1 MNVININTGLI
12 FTKIFFM
19 YLKDLCLIQFKNYE
33 EAQLNF
39 SSNINCF
46 VGNNG
51 SGKTNL
57 LDAIY
62 YMCFC
67 KSYFNSID
75 TQNINFEHQFF
86 TIEGTFD
93 RKDQLDKVFCGVKRG
108 QKKVFKRNKKEY
120 EKLADHI
127 GLFPLVIISPA
138 DRNLIIEGSE
148 TRRKFMDGVIS
159 QSDKIYLQSII
170 KYNQVVSQRNA
181 LLKYFAA
188 NFTYDPTTLAV
199 YNEQLID
206 LGTKIHAKRSEFMLK
221 FNPIFKKYYKSISGE
236 KENVSLEYKS
246 QLHDLHLSV
255 LLEESLTKDKILQ
268 YTTCGIHKDDL
279 LFKISEFP
287 IKKHGSQGQ
296 QKTFLIA
303 LKLAQFDFIKHL
315 VGYNPLLLLD
325 DIFDKLDDTR
335 VESIVR
341 LVSEHHFGQIFIT
354 DTHKER
360 TEDIIKKI
368 DDSYKI
374 FDIEDGIVK

>member
-1 MNVININTGLI
+1 MHLRDLSLI
-12 FTKIFFM
+12 S
-19 YLKDLCLIQFKNYE
+19 FKNYE
-33 EAQLNF
+33 EAQLTF

-51 SGKTNL
+51 VGKTNL

-67 KSYFNSID
+67 KSYFNPVDS
-75 TQNINFEHQFF
+75 QNIQHEKHFF
-86 TIEGTFD
+86 TIEAVFD
-93 RKDQLDKVFCGVKRG
+93 RNEQEENVFCGVKRG
-108 QKKVFKRNKKEY
+108 QKKLFKRNKKEY

-159 QSDKIYLQSII
+159 QSDKIYLQDII
-170 KYNQVVSQRNA
+170 KYNQVLSQRNA

-188 NFTYDPTTLAV
+188 NFTYDPTTLGI

-206 LGTKIHAKRSEFMLK
+206 LANKIHAKRCEFMQQ
-221 FNPIFKKYYKSISGE
+221 FNPIFQKYYKSISGSKE
-236 KENVSLEYKS
+236 KVSLEYKS
-246 QLHDLHLSV
+246 QLNDRDPGS
-255 LLEESLTKDKILQ
+255 LLEESLNKDKILQ
-268 YTTCGIHKDDL
+268 YTTCGTHKDDL
-279 LFKISEFP
+279 LFKIGDFP
-287 IKKHGSQGQ
+287 IKKQGSQGQ
-296 QKTFLIA
+296 QKTYLIA
-303 LKLAQFDFIKHL
+303 LKLAQFDFIKNL
-315 VGYNPLLLLD
+315 VGYKPLLLLD

-354 DTHKER
+354 DTHKQR
-360 TEDIIKKI
+360 TEEIIKKI
-368 DDSYKI
+368 DDSYKM
-374 FDIEDGIVK
+374 FDVIDGAIQ

>member
-1 MNVININTGLI
+1 
-12 FTKIFFM
+12 M

-33 EAQLNF
+33 EAQLKF

-46 VGNNG
+46 IGNNG

-75 TQNINFEHQFF
+75 TQNINFEKQFF

-93 RKDQLDKVFCGVKRG
+93 RKDQVDIVFCGVKRG

-221 FNPIFKKYYKSISGE
+221 FNPIFQKYYKSISGE
-236 KENVSLEYKS
+236 KEKVSLEYKS
-246 QLHDLHLSV
+246 QLHDVNLSV
-255 LLEESLTKDKILQ
+255 LLDESLTKDKVLQ
-268 YTTCGIHKDDL
+268 YTTCGTHKDDL
-279 LFKISEFP
+279 LFKIADFP
-287 IKKHGSQGQ
+287 IKKQGSQGQ

-315 VGYNPLLLLD
+315 VGYKPLLLLD

>member
-1 MNVININTGLI
+1 MHLKNLSLI
-12 FTKIFFM
+12 
-19 YLKDLCLIQFKNYE
+19 YFKNYE
-33 EAQLNF
+33 EAQLTF
-39 SSNINCF
+39 STNINCF

-51 SGKTNL
+51 VGKTNL

-75 TQNINFEHQFF
+75 SQNIRFEKQFF
-86 TIEGTFD
+86 TIEATFD
-93 RKDQLDKVFCGVKRG
+93 RNEQEDKVFCGVKRG
-108 QKKVFKRNKKEY
+108 QKKVFKKNKKEY

-148 TRRKFMDGVIS
+148 TRRKFIDGVIS
-159 QSDKIYLQSII
+159 QSDKIYLQQII
-170 KYNQVVSQRNA
+170 KYSQVVSQRNA

-188 NFTYDPTTLAV
+188 NFTYDPTTLGI
-199 YNEQLID
+199 YNDQLID
-206 LGTKIHAKRSEFMLK
+206 LANKIYAKRCEFMEQ
-221 FNPIFKKYYKSISGE
+221 FNPIFKSYYMAISGVKE
-236 KENVSLEYKS
+236 KVSLEYKS
-246 QLHDLHLSV
+246 QLNDNDLGS
-255 LLEESLTKDKILQ
+255 LLEENLNKDKILQ
-268 YTTCGIHKDDL
+268 YTTSGIHKDDL
-279 LFKISEFP
+279 LFKIGDYS
-287 IKKHGSQGQ
+287 IKKQGSQGQ
-296 QKTFLIA
+296 QKTYLIA
-303 LKLAQFDFIKHL
+303 LKLAQFDFIKNL
-315 VGYNPLLLLD
+315 VGYKPLLLLD

-360 TEDIIKKI
+360 TEEIVKKI

-374 FDIEDGIVK
+374 FNVVDGVIQ

>member
-1 MNVININTGLI
+1 MHLRDLSLI
-12 FTKIFFM
+12 S
-19 YLKDLCLIQFKNYE
+19 FKNYE
-33 EAQLNF
+33 EAQLTF

-51 SGKTNL
+51 VGKTNL

-75 TQNINFEHQFF
+75 SQNIQHEKHFF
-86 TIEGTFD
+86 TIEAVFD
-93 RKDQLDKVFCGVKRG
+93 RNEQEEKVFCGVKRG
-108 QKKVFKRNKKEY
+108 QKKLFKRNKKDY

-159 QSDKIYLQSII
+159 QSDKIYLQHII

-188 NFTYDPTTLAV
+188 NFTYDPITLGV

-206 LGTKIHAKRSEFMLK
+206 LANKIHAKRCEFMQQ
-221 FNPIFKKYYKSISGE
+221 FNPIFQKYYKSVSGS
-236 KENVSLEYKS
+236 KEIVSLAYRS
-246 QLHDLHLSV
+246 QLNDRDLDS
-255 LLEESLTKDKILQ
+255 LLEENLNKDKILQ
-268 YTTCGIHKDDL
+268 YTTCGTHKDDL
-279 LFKISEFP
+279 LFKIGDFP
-287 IKKHGSQGQ
+287 IKKQGSQGQ
-296 QKTFLIA
+296 QKTYLIA
-303 LKLAQFDFIKHL
+303 LKLAQFDFIKNL
-315 VGYNPLLLLD
+315 VGYKPLLLLD

-360 TEDIIKKI
+360 TEEIIKKI

-374 FDIEDGIVK
+374 FDVIDGVIQ